1 MSAISA
7 SPVEPAILPF
17 GSLEWFKRQLASTPD
32 RARRTAIMVGAA
44 VLCVIISMTLQ
55 VPELSVTAYMPFFV
69 SQETKLKTMVVGVGG
84 LIGLTIGIGSTLLL
98 YKFTYGYPELRIPG
112 MAIALFLGM
121 WLSRVF
127 VIGSLG
133 FIIGFIVAVSQSVG
147 EAVPSPELLVR
158 RLLWLW
164 VAIAYGVGLTVVL
177 NLLFLPDTTGPP
189 ADRPKPKR
197 SEPDRHGLFVPDAF
211 TNPAHVHFALKV
223 TLAAMFCYIV
233 YEGIDWS
240 GIHTAFITCTF
251 IALESTGATLH
262 KGLLRMGGCIIGGA
276 LALFTIVFLMP
287 HMVTIASLV
296 VVVAGASAIAGWVAA
311 GSEMISYAGL
321 QIAFAFFYSVF
332 QGYAPDTDLDNV
344 RDRVVGILFGL
355 IVTGLVFRYIWPEHT
370 IDRLR
375 DALRQALRQ
384 LARLLEIPRPDVS
397 LEKTRAEANAL
408 IAETSRSFE
417 QARRYAH
424 LTVFEFE
431 ESLNGGRV
439 GVENTRSTL
448 SHVERVFV
456 PVTSLV
462 SDHAMDEWQQLPPAA
477 RIAESELR
485 NVVARRVEHVA
496 TSDMLEDAD
505 PNLSVPFDR
514 WTETMQALQV
524 KNSRVGLVSQLV
536 TEVQQLKSIAS

>member
-69 SQETKLKTMVVGVGG
+69 SKESKHLTKLTGLLG
-84 LIGLTIGIGSTLLL
+84 LIGATIGIGITLLL
-98 YKFTYGYPELRIPG
+98 YKFTYSHPELRIPG

-127 VIGSLG
+127 VLGPLG
-133 FIIGFIVAVSQSVG
+133 FIIGFVVAVSQSVG
-147 EAVPSPELLVR
+147 EEIPSPELLVR
-158 RLLWLW
+158 GLLWLW
-164 VAIAYGVGLTVVL
+164 VAIVYGAAVTVVL
-177 NLLFLPDTTGPP
+177 NSLFLPEAPNESTP
-189 ADRPKPKR
+189 APKPK
-197 SEPDRHGLFVPDAF
+197 SLFVPDAF

-223 TLAAMFCYIV
+223 TFAAMFCYIV
-233 YEGIDWS
+233 YQGIDWS

-262 KGLLRMGGCIIGGA
+262 KGVLRMGGCIIGGA
-276 LALFTIVFLMP
+276 LALFTIVFFMP

-296 VVVAGASAIAGWVAA
+296 VLVAGASAIAGWVAA

-344 RDRVVGILFGL
+344 RNRVVGILFGL
-355 IVTGLVFRYIWPEHT
+355 IVTGLVFRYIWPERT

-375 DALRQALRQ
+375 SALRLTVRQ
-384 LARLLEIPRPDVS
+384 LAQLLEIPRPQAS
-397 LEKTRAEANAL
+397 IEAAKTESQAL
-408 IAETSRSFE
+408 IEETVKGFE
-417 QARRYAH
+417 QARRYAE
-424 LTVFEFE
+424 LTQFEFE
-431 ESLNGGRV
+431 ESPDRDRTSLGDL
-439 GVENTRSTL
+439 ESTL
-448 SHVERVFV
+448 SRAEEVFV
-456 PVTSLV
+456 AATSLAN
-462 SDHAMDEWQQLPPAA
+462 DQAWNEWQQLPAA
-477 RIAESELR
+477 AKTAESELR
-485 NVVARRVEHVA
+485 SVAAKRIERA
-496 TSDMLEDAD
+496 AASDEREDAVA
-505 PNLSVPFDR
+505 NLSTAVAR

-524 KNSRVGLVSQLV
+524 KNSRVALVSQIV
-536 TEVQQLKSIAS
+536 TEVQ

>member
-69 SQETKLKTMVVGVGG
+69 SQETKLKTIVVGVGG

-127 VIGSLG
+127 VIGPLG
-133 FIIGFIVAVSQSVG
+133 FLIGFIVAVSQSVG
-147 EAVPSPELLVR
+147 EAVPSSEQLVR
-158 RLLWLW
+158 DLLWLW
-164 VAIAYGVGLTVVL
+164 VAIAYAVGLTVML

-189 ADRPKPKR
+189 AHRPKPK
-197 SEPDRHGLFVPDAF
+197 SLFVPDAF

-223 TLAAMFCYIV
+223 TFAAMFCYIV

-262 KGLLRMGGCIIGGA
+262 KGVLRMGGCIIGGA
-276 LALFTIVFLMP
+276 LALFTIVFLTP

-355 IVTGLVFRYIWPEHT
+355 IVTGLVFRYIWPERT

-375 DALRQALRQ
+375 AALRAALQQ
-384 LARLLEIPRPDVS
+384 LARLVAIPR
-397 LEKTRAEANAL
+397 L
-408 IAETSRSFE
+408 ETSIEAAKADADRLIGEASKSFD
-417 QARRYAH
+417 QTHHYAD
-424 LTVFEFE
+424 LTAFEFE
-431 ESLNGGRV
+431 ESPDSDRTSLGNL
-439 GVENTRSTL
+439 EETL
-448 SHVERVFV
+448 SRAEDVFGV
-456 PVTSLV
+456 ASSLV
-462 SDHAMDEWQQLPPAA
+462 GDEALATWQQLPADA
-477 RIAESELR
+477 QAAESKLR
-485 NVVARRVEHVA
+485 NAVAKRIER
-496 TSDMLEDAD
+496 EDAGA
-505 PNLSVPFDR
+505 NLSTAFAR
-514 WTETMQALQV
+514 WTETMQALQL
-524 KNSRVGLVSQLV
+524 KNSRVGLVSQIV
-536 TEVQQLKSIAS
+536 TEVQQLK